1 MKTPWQTVCSL
12 LVCIACS
19 RATYVD
25 AACSYRQN
33 SVICLSVFHTNE
45 PCKMAEPIKM
55 PFGLRTR
62 VGQGNHVLDGGPD
75 PPWEGANFLG
85 RMLVPL

>member
-1 MKTPWQTVCSL
+1 MKTPWQTECFLVRITCS
-12 LVCIACS
+12 A
-19 RATYVD
+19 YVD
-25 AACSYRQN
+25 AACSYRRN

-45 PCKMAEPIKM
+45 PCKTAEPIKM

-75 PPWEGANFLG
+75 PPWEWIILRG
-85 RMLVPL
+85 RGGPL